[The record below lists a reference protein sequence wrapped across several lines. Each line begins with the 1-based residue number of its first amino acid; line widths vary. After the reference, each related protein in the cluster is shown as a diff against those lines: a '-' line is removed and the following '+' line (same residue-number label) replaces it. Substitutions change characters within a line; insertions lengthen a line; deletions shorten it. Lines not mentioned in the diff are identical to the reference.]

1 MSQQTRKTE
10 VQHRSESESY
20 GVACVL
26 KFIVLVGELS
36 GGYEAILVLVLL
48 HEDVLDHALV
58 MGVVGGVA
66 VALELLAQVFLHL
79 GSGPT

>member
-1 MSQQTRKTE
+1 
-10 VQHRSESESY
+10 
-20 GVACVL
+20 
-26 KFIVLVGELS
+26 
-36 GGYEAILVLVLL
+36 
-48 HEDVLDHALV
+48 V